1 MSHKK
6 KDATPTTLTREQLD
20 VLVESQQNLK
30 DFINLANKFRN
41 SSLAKDTNF
50 FKQFF
55 MNANKFVK

>member
-1 MSHKK
+1 MSQKK
-6 KDATPTTLTREQLD
+6 KDATTLTREQLD

-41 SSLAKDTNF
+41 SSLAKETNF

>member
-1 MSHKK
+1 MSQKK
-6 KDATPTTLTREQLD
+6 KDATTLTREQLD

-41 SSLAKDTNF
+41 SSLAKETNF

-55 MNANKFVK
+55 INANKFVK